1 MTNENKMMNT
11 NTQLTNTPIDS
22 ETLHQELVEGAESC
36 GGIVVFEGRVR
47 NHSHGKP
54 VTALSYECYE
64 PMALKEMEKIRQE
77 ALKKWKVERII
88 AVHRQGDIPLGETAV
103 WIGVASTHRDEAFL
117 ASRFMIDEIKAK
129 VPIWKKENYTDGTH
143 VWVHQSC

>member
-1 MTNENKMMNT
+1 MVH
-11 NTQLTNTPIDS
+11 LTGQSIDS
-22 ETLHQELVEGAESC
+22 QALHQELLNGSESC

-64 PMALKEMEKIRQE
+64 PMALKEMEKILQE
-77 ALKKWKVERII
+77 ALKNWKVEKIT
-88 AVHRQGDIPLGETAV
+88 AVHRHGDIPLGETAV
-103 WIGVASTHRDEAFL
+103 WIGVASAHRDEAFE
-117 ASRFMIDEIKAK
+117 ACRFMIDEIKAK
-129 VPIWKKENYTDGTH
+129 VPIWKKDNYADGTH